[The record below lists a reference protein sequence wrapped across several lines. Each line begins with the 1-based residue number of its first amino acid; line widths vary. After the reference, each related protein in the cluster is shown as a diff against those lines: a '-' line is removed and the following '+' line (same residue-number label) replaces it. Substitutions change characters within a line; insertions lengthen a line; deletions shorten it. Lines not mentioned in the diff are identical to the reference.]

1 MLSYIIRRLLMLPI
15 VVFGCIL
22 LVYIVMQF
30 MTPYQRVS
38 VFISSPNELKNTDI
52 DELVEEYGLNDP
64 AWVQF
69 GRWVATI
76 FKGEFGYS
84 QAAQRTVTNAFAR
97 FIPVSAELALWS
109 VVPVILGGI
118 LLGSASAVRH
128 NKLFDH
134 VMRVVAIIGWS
145 LPTFVAGL
153 LGLFVFYGI
162 LEWFP
167 PGQIGIE
174 ASAVM
179 RSAEFISYT
188 GLITID
194 AVLNW
199 NWFVFLDALRHLVL
213 PVFVLSFVSWAMLL
227 RIMRTSML
235 EVLRQD
241 YITTARSKGLKEK
254 VVIKKH
260 ARRNALIPPLTV
272 AGLTI
277 AFMFSGMVI
286 TETIFDWHGVGRWA
300 ARAAQTFDMPAL
312 LAFMLFNGS
321 LIVVANLIVDIMY
334 AQLDPRVRLQ

>member
-1 MLSYIIRRLLMLPI
+1 MLSYIIRRLLLLPF
-15 VVFGCIL
+15 VVLGCIL
-22 LVYIVMQF
+22 LVYLVMQF

-76 FKGEFGYS
+76 FRGEFGYS
-84 QAAQRTVTNAFAR
+84 QAAQRTVRNAFAR
-97 FIPVSAELALWS
+97 FLPVSAELALWS
-109 VVPVILGGI
+109 IVPVILGGI

-167 PGQIGIE
+167 PGQIGIA
-174 ASAVM
+174 ASAVI
-179 RSAEFISYT
+179 RSAEFTSYT
-188 GLITID
+188 KLITID
-194 AVLNW
+194 AILNW
-199 NWFVFLDALRHLVL
+199 NWFVFGDALRHLVL

-241 YITTARSKGLKEK
+241 YITTARSKGLTER
-254 VVIKKH
+254 VVIRKH

-286 TETIFDWHGVGRWA
+286 TETIFDWHGIGRWA

-321 LIVVANLIVDIMY
+321 VIVVANLIVDVMY
-334 AQLDPRVRLQ
+334 AKLDPRVRLE

>member
-38 VFISSPNELKNTDI
+38 VYISSPNELKNTNI
-52 DELVEEYGLNDP
+52 DDLVEDYGLNDP
-64 AWVQF
+64 AWMQF

-76 FKGEFGYS
+76 FRGEFGYS
-84 QAAQRTVTNAFAR
+84 QAAQRTVANAFAR
-97 FIPVSAELALWS
+97 FVPVSAELALWS

-134 VMRVVAIIGWS
+134 VMRVVAIVGWS

-167 PGQIGIE
+167 PGQIGLE
-174 ASAVM
+174 ASAIM
-179 RSAEFISYT
+179 RTAEFVSYT
-188 GLITID
+188 KLITID
-194 AVLNW
+194 AILNW
-199 NWFVFLDALRHLVL
+199 EWFVFVDALRHLVL

-241 YITTARSKGLKEK
+241 YITTARSKGLSEK

-286 TETIFDWHGVGRWA
+286 TETIFDWHGIGRWA

-321 LIVVANLIVDIMY
+321 LIVVANLIVDVMY
-334 AQLDPRVRLQ
+334 AKLDPRVRLQ

>member
-1 MLSYIIRRLLMLPI
+1 MLSYIIRRLLMLPV

-52 DELVEEYGLNDP
+52 DELVEDYGLNDP
-64 AWVQF
+64 AWMQF

-76 FKGEFGYS
+76 FRGEFGYS

-128 NKLFDH
+128 NKVFDH
-134 VMRVVAIIGWS
+134 VMRVVAIVGWS

-167 PGQIGIE
+167 PGQIGI
-174 ASAVM
+174 AAGAMM
-179 RSAEFISYT
+179 RSAEFVSYT

-194 AVLNW
+194 AILNW

-241 YITTARSKGLKEK
+241 YITTARSKGLSEK

>member
-38 VFISSPNELKNTDI
+38 VYISSPNELKNTDI
-52 DELVEEYGLNDP
+52 DELVDEYGLNDP
-64 AWVQF
+64 AWMQF

-76 FKGEFGYS
+76 FRGEFGYS
-84 QAAQRTVTNAFAR
+84 QAAQRTVANAFAR
-97 FIPVSAELALWS
+97 FVPVSAELALWS
-109 VVPVILGGI
+109 VIPVILGGI

-128 NKLFDH
+128 NKVFDH
-134 VMRVVAIIGWS
+134 VMRVVAIVGWS

-162 LEWFP
+162 LEWLP
-167 PGQIGIE
+167 PGQIGLE
-174 ASAVM
+174 ASAIM
-179 RSAEFISYT
+179 RTAEFVRYT
-188 GLITID
+188 GLITLD
-194 AVLNW
+194 AILNW
-199 NWFVFLDALRHLVL
+199 EWFVFLDAVRHLIL

-241 YITTARSKGLKEK
+241 YITTARSKGLSEK

-286 TETIFDWHGVGRWA
+286 TETIFDWHGIGRWA

-321 LIVVANLIVDIMY
+321 LIVIANLIVDVMY
-334 AQLDPRVRLQ
+334 AKLDPRVRLQ

>member
-38 VFISSPNELKNTDI
+38 VFVRSPNELRNSNI
-52 DELVEEYGLNDP
+52 DELVDDYGLNDP
-64 AWVQF
+64 AWEQF
-69 GRWVATI
+69 ARWVVTI

-84 QAAQRTVTNAFAR
+84 QAAQRTVANAFAR
-97 FIPVSAELALWS
+97 FLPVSAELALWS

-134 VMRVVAIIGWS
+134 LMRVVAIIGWS

-153 LGLFVFYGI
+153 LGLFIFYGI
-162 LEWFP
+162 LRWFP
-167 PGQIGIE
+167 PGQIGIQ
-174 ASAVM
+174 AGAIM
-179 RSAEFISYT
+179 RSASFVHYT
-188 GLITID
+188 GLITVD
-194 AVLNW
+194 ALLNGS
-199 NWFVFLDALRHLVL
+199 WFVLGDALRHLIL

-241 YITTARSKGLKEK
+241 YITTARSKGLDER
-254 VVIKKH
+254 VVIRKH

-286 TETIFDWHGVGRWA
+286 TETIFDWHGIGRWA

-334 AQLDPRVRLQ
+334 ARLDPRVRLQ

>member
-52 DELVEEYGLNDP
+52 DELVEDYGLNDP
-64 AWVQF
+64 AWMQF

-76 FKGEFGYS
+76 FRGEFGYS
-84 QAAQRTVTNAFAR
+84 QAAQRTVANAFAR
-97 FIPVSAELALWS
+97 FVPVSAELALWS

-134 VMRVVAIIGWS
+134 VMRVVAIVGWS

-167 PGQIGIE
+167 PGQIGLE
-174 ASAVM
+174 ASAIM
-179 RSAEFISYT
+179 RTAEFVSYT
-188 GLITID
+188 KLITID
-194 AVLNW
+194 AILNW
-199 NWFVFLDALRHLVL
+199 EWFVFVDALRHLVL

-241 YITTARSKGLKEK
+241 YITTARSKGLSEK

-286 TETIFDWHGVGRWA
+286 TETIFDWHGIGRWA

-321 LIVVANLIVDIMY
+321 LIVIANLIVDVMY
-334 AQLDPRVRLQ
+334 AKLDPRVRLQ

>member
-1 MLSYIIRRLLMLPI
+1 MLSYIIRRLLLLP
-15 VVFGCIL
+15 VVVLGCIL
-22 LVYIVMQF
+22 LVYIIMQF

-38 VFISSPNELKNTDI
+38 VFITSPNELKNTDI
-52 DELVEEYGLNDP
+52 DELVEDYGLNDP
-64 AWVQF
+64 AWKQF
-69 GRWVATI
+69 GRWVLTVL
-76 FKGEFGYS
+76 KGEFGYS

-97 FIPVSAELALWS
+97 FVPVSAELALWS

-134 VMRVVAIIGWS
+134 LMRVVAIIGWS

-162 LEWFP
+162 LEWLP
-167 PGQIGIE
+167 PGQIGIA
-174 ASAVM
+174 ASAII
-179 RSAEFISYT
+179 RTPEFVSYT

-194 AVLNW
+194 ALLNW
-199 NWFVFLDALRHLVL
+199 NWFVFLDALRHLIL

-241 YITTARSKGLKEK
+241 YITTARSKGLEERI
-254 VVIKKH
+254 VIRKH

-286 TETIFDWHGVGRWA
+286 TETIFDWHGIGRWA

-334 AQLDPRVRLQ
+334 AKLDPRVRLQ

>member
-22 LVYIVMQF
+22 LVYTVMQF

-38 VFISSPNELKNTDI
+38 VFISSPNELKNTNI
-52 DELVEEYGLNDP
+52 DELVEDYGLNDP
-64 AWVQF
+64 AWQQF
-69 GRWVATI
+69 ARWIATM
-76 FKGEFGYS
+76 FRGEFGYS
-84 QAAQRTVTNAFAR
+84 QAAQRTVANAFAR
-97 FIPVSAELALWS
+97 FVPVSAELALWS

-153 LGLFVFYGI
+153 LGLFLFYGI

-174 ASAVM
+174 ASAMM
-179 RSAEFISYT
+179 RAPEFIHYT
-188 GLITID
+188 RLITVD
-194 AVLNW
+194 AILNW
-199 NWFVFLDALRHLVL
+199 NWFVFLDALRHLIL

-241 YITTARSKGLKEK
+241 YITTARSKGLSER

-286 TETIFDWHGVGRWA
+286 TETIFDWHGIGRWA

-321 LIVVANLIVDIMY
+321 LIVIANLIVDIMY
-334 AQLDPRVRLQ
+334 AKLDPRVRLQ